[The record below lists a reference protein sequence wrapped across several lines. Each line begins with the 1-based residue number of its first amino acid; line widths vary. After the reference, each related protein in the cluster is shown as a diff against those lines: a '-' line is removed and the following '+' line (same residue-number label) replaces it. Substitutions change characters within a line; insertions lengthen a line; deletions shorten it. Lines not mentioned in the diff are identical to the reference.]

1 MLSAQQWSVPRTG
14 EALLEMPALRA
25 AVEAYTAQGEAV
37 LVIRHPGGD
46 EGVLWAHEL
55 QSWLVALGIG
65 SAHIELVP
73 GSPDPQAIA
82 LEVQPRRGAPAPAP

>member
-1 MLSAQQWSVPRTG
+1 MLSSQQWSVPRSG
-14 EALLEMPALRA
+14 EALVEMPALRA
-25 AVEAYTAQGEAV
+25 AVQAFQEHPGAV

-65 SAHIELVP
+65 SAQIELIP
-73 GSPDPQAIA
+73 GSPDPQSLA
-82 LEVQPRRGAPAPAP
+82 LEVKPRRSARALSP